1 MLGAPKTFMK
11 KLRFG
16 IIGPARIA
24 RKNWRAS
31 FYSGNCEIT
40 AVASR
45 DIQRSRKFIAECQAQ
60 NPFASPPTA
69 FGNYGELLAS
79 KNIDAVY
86 IPLPTALRQEWVIRA
101 AEAGKHVICEKPC
114 AVNARDLEEMISACR
129 KNRVQFMDGVM
140 FMHNRRLDQI
150 RAVLDEG
157 VAVGHVKRLT
167 SNFSFLGAE
176 DFMRANIRANRTL
189 EPAGCLG
196 DLGWYCIRFALWLM
210 NWQMPIRVDGKII
223 SRAANDPAGAPVEF
237 SGELFFDGGVS
248 MGFYCSFLA
257 HNHQALVISGT
268 KGFLQMQDFVNS
280 FRGEPAFETVN
291 IQPRTDGS
299 NSFAQPVVKQ
309 FPHIDPGDKP
319 ETAQET
325 NMFRNFA
332 NQIFSGKLNDEWPM
346 WSSKTQQVLD
356 ACLEAAFKR

>member
-1 MLGAPKTFMK
+1 MN

-24 RKNWRAS
+24 RKNWRAG
-31 FYSGNCEIT
+31 FYSGNCEVT

-45 DIQRSRKFIAECQAQ
+45 DLERSRKFISECQAQ
-60 NPFASPPTA
+60 FPFETLPAA
-69 FGNYGELLAS
+69 FGSYEALLAS
-79 KNIDAVY
+79 KNVDAVY
-86 IPLPTALRQEWVIRA
+86 IPLPTALRKEWVVRA
-101 AEAGKHVICEKPC
+101 AQAGKHVICEKPC
-114 AVNARDLEEMISACR
+114 AVSTGDLEEMISACR
-129 KNRVQFMDGVM
+129 QNRVQFMDGVM

-157 VAVGHVKRLT
+157 VAVGQVRRLT

-176 DFMRANIRANRTL
+176 DFMHANIRASRSL

-210 NWQMPIRVDGKII
+210 NWQMPRQVDGRII
-223 SRAANDPAGAPVEF
+223 SRAANEPSGVPVEF
-237 SGELFFDGGVS
+237 SGELFFDRDVS
-248 MGFYCSFLA
+248 LGFYCSFLA
-257 HNHQALVISGT
+257 ANHQAFVISGT

-280 FRGEPAFETVN
+280 FRGEPAFETVT
-291 IQPRTDGS
+291 IQLQTDGG
-299 NSFAQPVVKQ
+299 NSFARPVVKL
-309 FPHIDPGDKP
+309 FPHVEPGDNP

-332 NQIFSGKLNDEWPM
+332 NQIFSGKLNDDWPM
-346 WSSKTQQVLD
+346 WSAKTQEVLD
-356 ACLEAAFKR
+356 ACLEAAQKKSGNKS

>member
-1 MLGAPKTFMK
+1 M
-11 KLRFG
+11 
-16 IIGPARIA
+16 IA
-24 RKNWRAS
+24 
-31 FYSGNCEIT
+31 
-40 AVASR
+40 
-45 DIQRSRKFIAECQAQ
+45 
-60 NPFASPPTA
+60 
-69 FGNYGELLAS
+69 
-79 KNIDAVY
+79 
-86 IPLPTALRQEWVIRA
+86 
-101 AEAGKHVICEKPC
+101 
-114 AVNARDLEEMISACR
+114 ACK

-210 NWQMPIRVDGKII
+210 KWQMPIRVDGKII
-223 SRAANDPAGAPVEF
+223 SRAANDSSGVPVEF

-257 HNHQALVISGT
+257 ANHQALVISGT

-332 NQIFSGKLNDEWPM
+332 NQIFSGKLNEDWPM
-346 WSSKTQQVLD
+346 WSSKTQQVQD
-356 ACLEAAFKR
+356 ACLEAALKR